1 MASYVNVHAVLEER
15 RKAARVAGP
24 SVSHSPPVWHES
36 TPAHTALPSLI
47 QSDGPRVLVAGPV
60 DVGKSTL
67 SRILANYAV
76 RCGWAPVLVDL
87 DLGQGGIT
95 CPGTLAALPLD
106 TPLPPSG
113 AVPLDVALCY
123 FFGAASPGD
132 NPELFKHL
140 AARLNAAL
148 EARNA
153 LAPGVRS
160 AGCIVNTCGWIDGT
174 GKDLLID
181 VARTLKCDVI
191 LVIGA
196 ERLHAELT
204 QHLGGPTCAV
214 VALRRSGGVVSRPA
228 EHRRMARS
236 VRTREYFYGPS
247 AGPALCP
254 HAGSAR
260 FDELSI
266 FRMGGGPRAPSSAL
280 PVGAVSAANPLR
292 CAPVTPSLELLHSV
306 LAVSHASEAAE
317 LITSN
322 IAGFIHV
329 TDVDLHAKR
338 ITYLAPC
345 PGPLP
350 GKLLLMGTVK
360 WVEE

>member
-1 MASYVNVHAVLEER
+1 M
-15 RKAARVAGP
+15 
-24 SVSHSPPVWHES
+24 
-36 TPAHTALPSLI
+36 
-47 QSDGPRVLVAGPV
+47 

-140 AARLNAAL
+140 TARLNAAL

-160 AGCIVNTCGWIDGT
+160 VGCIVNTCGWIDGT

-204 QHLGGPTCAV
+204 QHLGGPACAV

-280 PVGAVSAANPLR
+280 PVGAVSALNPLR

-317 LITSN
+317 LMTSN
-322 IAGFIHV
+322 IAGFIHI
-329 TDVDLHAKR
+329 TDVDLQAKR
-338 ITYLAPC
+338 IIFLAPC